1 MERVLIIGL
10 GHFGTSLVEEFVN
23 KKCEVIVIENEKE
36 KGEKIKDFV
45 SQVIIA
51 DATNKDLL
59 AQFAKDM
66 DCVIVCLGDRID
78 SSVLI
83 TYYLKEIGVV
93 RIIAK
98 ASSLE
103 HGEILKVVGA
113 HEVIYPERD
122 TARRLVTSLTTPNV
136 LEFVKLAEGFEIVE
150 IAVPEEFVKNS
161 IRDLQLRNKYGI
173 EILAV
178 KNPLTSEVKV
188 MPPPDYLFK
197 PDDVLIAIGDIESIQ
212 KIGK

>member
-1 MERVLIIGL
+1 MQQVLVIGL
-10 GHFGTSLVEEFVN
+10 GHFGSALVEEFIN
-23 KKCEVIVIENEKE
+23 KGCEVVVIENDKE
-36 KGEKIKDFV
+36 KGEKVKDIV
-45 SQVIIA
+45 SQVVIA

-66 DCVIVCLGDRID
+66 DYVIVCLGDRID

-83 TYYLKEIGVV
+83 TYYLKELGVM
-93 RIIAK
+93 RIMAK
-98 ASSLE
+98 ASSPE

-113 HEVIYPERD
+113 HDVIYPERD
-122 TARRLVTSLTTPNV
+122 TARRLVTSLTSPNV

-150 IAVPEEFVKNS
+150 IAVPEDFVKHS
-161 IRDLQLRNKYGI
+161 IKELQLRNKYGI

-178 KNPLTSEVKV
+178 KNPLTGEVKV
-188 MPPPDYLFK
+188 MPSPDYVFK
-197 PDDVLIAIGDIESIQ
+197 ADDVIIAIGDIQSIQ

>member
-1 MERVLIIGL
+1 MQQVLVIGL
-10 GHFGTSLVEEFVN
+10 GHFGSALVEEFIN
-23 KKCEVIVIENEKE
+23 KGCEVIVIESDKE
-36 KGEKIKDFV
+36 KGEKVKDIV
-45 SQVIIA
+45 SQVVIA

-66 DCVIVCLGDRID
+66 DYVIVCLGDRID

-83 TYYLKEIGVV
+83 TYYLKELGVM
-93 RIIAK
+93 RIMAK
-98 ASSLE
+98 ASSPE

-113 HEVIYPERD
+113 HDVIYPERD
-122 TARRLVTSLTTPNV
+122 TAQRLVTSLTSPNV

-150 IAVPEEFVKNS
+150 IAVPEDFVKNS
-161 IRDLQLRNKYGI
+161 IKELQLRNKYGI

-178 KNPLTSEVKV
+178 KNPLTGEVKV
-188 MPPPDYLFK
+188 MPSPDYVFK
-197 PDDVLIAIGDIESIQ
+197 ADDVIIAIGDIQSIQ

>member
-1 MERVLIIGL
+1 MQQVLVIGL
-10 GHFGTSLVEEFVN
+10 GHFGSALVEEFIN
-23 KKCEVIVIENEKE
+23 KGCEVIVIESDKE
-36 KGEKIKDFV
+36 KGEKVKDIV
-45 SQVIIA
+45 SQVVIA

-66 DCVIVCLGDRID
+66 DYVIVCLSDRID

-83 TYYLKEIGVV
+83 TYYLKELGVM

-98 ASSLE
+98 ASSPE

-113 HEVIYPERD
+113 HDVIYPERD
-122 TARRLVTSLTTPNV
+122 TAQRLVTSLTSPNV

-150 IAVPEEFVKNS
+150 IAVPEDFVKNS

-178 KNPLTSEVKV
+178 KNPLTGEVKV
-188 MPPPDYLFK
+188 MPSPDYTFR
-197 PDDVLIAIGDIESIQ
+197 PDDVIIAIGDIQSIQ

>member
-1 MERVLIIGL
+1 MQQVLIIGL

-23 KKCEVIVIENEKE
+23 KGCEVIVIETNKE
-36 KGEKIKDFV
+36 KGEKVKDFV
-45 SQVIIA
+45 SQVIVA

-59 AQFAKDM
+59 AQFAKDV

-78 SSVLI
+78 TSVLI
-83 TYYLKEIGVV
+83 TYYLKEVGVT

-122 TARRLVTSLTTPNV
+122 TAKRLVTSLTTPNV

-150 IAVPEEFVKNS
+150 IAAPEEFVRNS
-161 IRDLQLRNKYGI
+161 IRDLQLRSKYGI

-188 MPPPDYLFK
+188 MPDPDYIFK
-197 PDDVLIAIGDIESIQ
+197 ADDVLIAIGDIQSIQ